1 MVLLEKTLRHIQ
13 IQSALTP
20 YVFPDPQAL
29 CEHLPVIWQLAT
41 GGQLLLIVP
50 NIVVDILHILRR
62 EDKQASADITFLEG
76 ELKRGNKYLLCQSF
90 VSVMLVKPRMTRQV
104 SDAWDLC
111 NILDLCRGLLHSSW
125 PGTPDHNSM
134 ITILMG
140 ICLDNPRNF
149 SYHLPLALGT
159 AKTIA
164 LTKWTFI
171 GKVMSL
177 LFNMLSKLV
186 IAFLPRSKNLNFM
199 ALVIICSDFGA
210 LQK

>member
-1 MVLLEKTLRHIQ
+1 MVLLEKTLKHIQ

-50 NIVVDILHILRR
+50 NIVVDILYSLRR

-76 ELKRGNKYLLCQSF
+76 ELKRCNKYLLCQVF
-90 VSVMLVKPRMTRQV
+90 VSVMLVKPRMTRPH

-111 NILDLCRGLLHSSW
+111 NILDFCRGLLHSSW

-149 SYHLPLALGT
+149 SYHLQLALGT
-159 AKTIA
+159 ATEACVEVKDI
-164 LTKWTFI
+164 LHFYRKC
-171 GKVMSL
+171 KMVS
-177 LFNMLSKLV
+177 
-186 IAFLPRSKNLNFM
+186 
-199 ALVIICSDFGA
+199 
-210 LQK
+210 